1 MDDVR
6 AWMFAQPVRA
16 PFWGRGG
23 EAVNYG
29 RHGRQAT
36 KEMWQRVSL
45 STDLDCSKWRSCGRR
60 RPSSHHYAR
69 IRIIRTHQG
78 PAQRARR
85 ILRARPNS
93 DDDANVRCCDSVT
106 TSRARDGSRGY
117 PAGLR
122 HVTFRTRE
130 KKNKYRREIEFSRGG
145 AFSAPSVRASE

>member
-1 MDDVR
+1 
-6 AWMFAQPVRA
+6 MFAQPDRA

-29 RHGRQAT
+29 RRGRQAR

-69 IRIIRTHQG
+69 IRITRTHQG

-85 ILRARPNS
+85 TLRARSNS
-93 DDDANVRCCDSVT
+93 DDGGNDDNDDDDDNVRCCDSVT
-106 TSRARDGSRGY
+106 TSRARDGPRSY
-117 PAGLR
+117 PPDYG
-122 HVTFRTRE
+122 T
-130 KKNKYRREIEFSRGG
+130 
-145 AFSAPSVRASE
+145 